1 MPFIPQLILMLI
13 LVGFAL
19 WVITLIPM
27 DATIKQ
33 VVKGLILLLV
43 LLWVLS
49 LFFPGMFAWMPRR

>member
-19 WVITLIPM
+19 YIITLIPM